1 MLPVH
6 HLHLLLTKEL
16 IVIWRSKV
24 WSVVEIAIPLIIS
37 VPLIALVLQNSSSVK
52 HEAQFWESFQVT
64 GDWRDIDRRLGNMQ
78 SIYSYCGILSRRNL
92 GLVFPNNMDEKEISW
107 TAREIEFRYL
117 MNNSALHS
125 HFFELNVKIFPT
137 EAAMMEELLEDYH
150 RSFMCTKY
158 IAGIIFDEYNSS
170 TLRLSYTIRIRQ
182 TEDPQT
188 QWYVGDD
195 IWESGGPYGILDDH
209 FLINMVP
216 NYWSLG
222 ILSLQY
228 AIDTVFLKGTD
239 DKKSNDSKF
248 QLSLERI
255 PEPPYFEKSVVK
267 FLSFLII
274 FWQLF
279 TLPCIL
285 HTVAN
290 IVSEKHSGIK
300 NHAENP
306 IIGWHTLIPIFSFP
320 AFLTVMGMRSSTFY
334 IAHAIIGFI
343 KIAVVLLSC
352 TVILLPQIQT
362 ISSWLFFSTN
372 FIYGAGA
379 ASFALLMSCIFH
391 TPGAA
396 TKGTIVIW
404 LVTIVLTRLQVTD
417 GSVLLNIILSLN
429 LNYAFICAHRA
440 MQDYMNRDEY
450 LGIYNMFE
458 NTIYI
463 YSFGT
468 ALIMM
473 TFDILWMSL
482 LAIYLDNVYPSGDLP
497 RKQWFFFLHQS
508 NNKHQ
513 QCTFDDSSDAQSDN
527 IQKYEGNDQADIDIR
542 HLTKTYAVQPA
553 VDSMSFRAY
562 RGEITVL
569 LGHNGAGKSTTFS
582 LITGLISPTSGS
594 IYICGSRMESHSI
607 DHCQREIGFC
617 PQYNALF
624 NLLTVREHL
633 EMFRKLSGNTVD
645 CVMELMT
652 DMQLDNVADII
663 AENLSGGMKRKLCV
677 GISLVGGRRIIL
689 LDEPTAGMDPA
700 SRQAVVELLQR
711 CKRERTILLTTHCM
725 DEADLLGDRIA
736 IMVRGRL
743 FCAGTSEFLKNRFGT
758 GYLLS
763 IDLVPRQSSH
773 HSLIQKEQLLSIIRK
788 HVPETKKQSITPQQM
803 TVLLPTESK
812 KSFPNLFIDLEQ
824 NAEKYGI
831 NSFGLSLNTLEQVFL
846 KVGELE
852 DADSTVPIDIENMA
866 EQQASILCSN
876 SFIRTGLL
884 LWIGQ
889 VIALLRKRF
898 ICYRK
903 QWPRFIWQIVF
914 PVTVLL
920 VVVFYMKN
928 LSTRDEK
935 RHEILLNAGRINPSV
950 VLLQLENPETLFG
963 RNVLQIVRNI
973 TGYSYKLVPPSESM
987 ELSLAKLPK
996 VPPPVS
1002 IAVMYNT
1009 KNSYIAAT
1017 AFFNA
1022 KARYG
1027 PVIATTLISNARLG
1041 QSAGNKNFLLNI
1053 AMQIYS
1059 IKVSFLPYGNVS
1071 DVSPLV
1077 SLNSHMF
1084 LIAPVLIIIFA
1095 FVSSG
1100 FVAYIV
1106 DDLNTNFLHQQL
1118 RTRLNTFIYWLSV
1131 IISDLILYAFVCTIF
1146 IVILNEWLSNLKFD
1160 LLLLWLMYLWPTLPL
1175 VYCVAFLINHPARA
1189 YIFLIIIT
1197 LIVALCASIISYI
1210 MMFIKPKLF
1219 PYLHTAFLF
1228 TLPTY
1233 SMSYG
1238 LIMILVADVNKD
1250 TSGLYS
1256 WEKLGRIYILMACSG
1271 FLFWIILIIINFKPA
1286 AIYMHDLLSVMRR
1299 TTSNLSMY
1307 ESNLE
1312 DIDVKKE
1319 RECISQKRNVELSLA
1334 VRNLNKYYGNLHAV
1348 RDLTFGIEPGECFGL
1363 LGVNGAGKTTT
1374 FDMLT
1379 GVSIP
1384 DGGEAFINGRSI
1396 LKKQLIGFCPQ
1407 FDALHPKLTARQ
1419 TLQLLASLYGFA
1431 NPMKRVETLLEAVS
1445 LTAHA
1450 DICVE
1455 FLSGGQRRRLSLA
1468 VALISQ
1474 TDLILLDEPTAGIDP
1489 KARRQIWCL
1498 LNAVREKRRA
1508 MLLTSHSM
1516 TECEAL
1522 CNRIGIMD
1530 QGSLIA
1536 IGTPQHIK
1544 TRFGEKYTL
1553 IITISDQCRRED
1565 LICLVK
1571 KIFPDSIEKDTYRTC
1586 LLWDITKG
1594 ESDRWSQMY
1603 GKLCQLAAQFP
1614 WITDY
1619 SLTQTTLEGAFLQ
1632 LSQREK

>member
-16 IVIWRSKV
+16 IVIRRSKV

-37 VPLIALVLQNSSSVK
+37 VPLIALVLQNSSSIK

-195 IWESGGPYGILDDH
+195 IWESGGPYEILDDH

-300 NHAENP
+300 
-306 IIGWHTLIPIFSFP
+306 
-320 AFLTVMGMRSSTFY
+320 
-334 IAHAIIGFI
+334 
-343 KIAVVLLSC
+343 
-352 TVILLPQIQT
+352 T

-440 MQDYMNRDEY
+440 MQDYMNR
-450 LGIYNMFE
+450 
-458 NTIYI
+458 
-463 YSFGT
+463 
-468 ALIMM
+468 
-473 TFDILWMSL
+473 
-482 LAIYLDNVYPSGDLP
+482 AIYLDNVYPSGDLP

-652 DMQLDNVADII
+652 DMQLDNVADISEISAMLKLIERNCIPKLLPNIVEI

-876 SFIRTGLL
+876 SSVRSQNNVALALAASGIAAALLPAKEIAIPNAIGGVCIQCSGQSLELCGLDL
-884 LWIGQ
+884 KTDCFSHGQLYVACSRVGKPDNLHIYTDNETTKNIVDLQ

-914 PVTVLL
+914 PVIVLL

-973 TGYSYKLVPPSESM
+973 TGNSYKLVPPSESM

-1027 PVIATTLISNARLG
+1027 P
-1041 QSAGNKNFLLNI
+1041 
-1053 AMQIYS
+1053 
-1059 IKVSFLPYGNVS
+1059 
-1071 DVSPLV
+1071 
-1077 SLNSHMF
+1077 
-1084 LIAPVLIIIFA
+1084 
-1095 FVSSG
+1095 
-1100 FVAYIV
+1100 
-1106 DDLNTNFLHQQL
+1106 QL

-1131 IISDLILYAFVCTIF
+1131 IISDLILYAFVCAIF

-1197 LIVALCASIISYI
+1197 LIVALCASIVSYI

-1256 WEKLGRIYILMACSG
+1256 WE
-1271 FLFWIILIIINFKPA
+1271 
-1286 AIYMHDLLSVMRR
+1286 
-1299 TTSNLSMY
+1299 Y

-1319 RECISQKRNVELSLA
+1319 RECISQKRNAELSLA